1 MTIQQI
7 RYAIEIS
14 KAGSVNKASEK
25 LYISQPSLS
34 ATIKDLENE
43 LGFAIF
49 VRSSKGVKLSND
61 GAEFIKHAYQ
71 VYSQYENLIEKYGNG
86 DSIKKK
92 FGVSCQHYSFAVKSF
107 VEMVKKFDRSEYE
120 FALRETKTREVIED
134 VANFKSQI
142 GIIYLSDFNRSTI
155 CRLLNAS
162 DLSYTPLIECKP
174 FIYLWKNHPLAAEKS
189 INFEQLQDY
198 PNLSFEQSDS
208 DSFYFAEE
216 LMSEEKYYQTIKVN
230 DRSTMLNLMIGLNG
244 YTMCSGIIC
253 EELNGDDCIAVPF
266 ADDKYPNAGMEIVY
280 ITKKGFALS
289 SCAEEYIKQLKKYL
303 NII

>member
-7 RYAIEIS
+7 KYAIEIS
-14 KAGSVNKASEK
+14 KVGSVNKASEK

-34 ATIKDLENE
+34 AAIKDLENE

-49 VRSSKGVKLSND
+49 VRTSKGVKLTND
-61 GAEFIKHAYQ
+61 GTEFIKHAYQ
-71 VYSQYENLIEKYGNG
+71 VYSQYESLIEKYSSG
-86 DSIKKK
+86 DGIKKK

-107 VEMVKKFDRSEYE
+107 VEMVKNFDRNEYE

-162 DLSYTPLIECKP
+162 DLNYTPLIDCKP
-174 FIYLWKNHPLAAEKS
+174 SIYLWKNHPLAAAKS
-189 INFEQLQDY
+189 INFAQLQDY

-216 LMSEEKYYQTIKVN
+216 IMSEEKYFQTIKVN

-266 ADDKYPNAGMEIVY
+266 VDEKYPNARMEIVY

-289 SCAEEYIKQLKKYL
+289 TCAEEYIKQLKKYL